1 MVPEAQPASDA
12 ADALYFD
19 PDGPGMGLDVDFN
32 NFDFGDIDAID
43 IDRVIDNIG
52 FNNNSLNDYDLGGIN
67 IIDNGVNYTTTN
79 FDFEDTVRG
88 AESLLGPPET
98 LQEANTSSK
107 SVSQLPLDNEKSD
120 ALTLADAYNP
130 GNSTYQEPAHSTE
143 MRAPKRKK
151 TDEVD
156 ESSILPEGSRRNR
169 NKTAR
174 ARGLDSLT

>member
-1 MVPEAQPASDA
+1 MI
-12 ADALYFD
+12 YIYIY
-19 PDGPGMGLDVDFN
+19 GLDVDFN

-43 IDRVIDNIG
+43 IDHVIDNLG
-52 FNNNSLNDYDLGGIN
+52 FNNNHFNDYHLGGMDIIN
-67 IIDNGVNYTTTN
+67 KGVNYTTAN
-79 FDFEDTVRG
+79 FNFEDTVKG
-88 AESLLGPPET
+88 DEFSLGPPET
-98 LQEANTSSK
+98 LQEADTSSK
-107 SVSQLPLDNEKSD
+107 SVSQLSLANEKSD

-130 GNSTYQEPAHSTE
+130 GNSTYQEPANSNE